1 MKLPAALLSAALIA
15 APAFAQSPDV
25 RVVIRPDLTHATP
38 VRVAAAYAGVPQP
51 VLVATTTALR
61 EAGFTVLSN
70 EKRGAQEYV
79 LVLKAQCR
87 QDRQRTWR
95 CTQYVARLVDRD
107 SVDVRASAVLNPL
120 VKPAKPLKKISEA
133 VTVGWFVGGGA

>member
-1 MKLPAALLSAALIA
+1 MIEAREVVSETPNDLQHPRMYEGATYLLGGIAVLAAIVMA
-15 APAFAQSPDV
+15 
-25 RVVIRPDLTHATP
+25 
-38 VRVAAAYAGVPQP
+38 
-51 VLVATTTALR
+51 
-61 EAGFTVLSN
+61 
-70 EKRGAQEYV
+70 V